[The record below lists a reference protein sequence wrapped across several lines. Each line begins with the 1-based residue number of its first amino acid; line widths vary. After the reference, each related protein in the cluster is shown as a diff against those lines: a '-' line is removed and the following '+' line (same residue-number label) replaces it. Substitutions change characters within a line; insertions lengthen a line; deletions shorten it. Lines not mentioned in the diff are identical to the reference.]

1 MHTHSTAVHVPLAL
15 HLFVYPIRIPQITDI
30 SVTCYSCTNSTKT
43 GTFSIP
49 VLVPVLPSTLDRYQY
64 LPVRTGT
71 GTSKLL
77 QLYQMKYG
85 YIRNSSPAH
94 TNLLRSAIFGIL
106 SFLRFQRRSQTNYAR
121 AARHRAGLDHP
132 LPEPL
137 HRIRVLGMNCDLNKS
152 RPSQTS

>member
-1 MHTHSTAVHVPLAL
+1 MLLQLYLS
-15 HLFVYPIRIPQITDI
+15 PIRIPQITDI
-30 SVTCYSCTNSTKT
+30 SVTCYSYTNSTKT

-49 VLVPVLPSTLDRYQY
+49 VLVTVLPSTLDRYQY

-77 QLYQMKYG
+77 QLYQVNYG

-121 AARHRAGLDHP
+121 AARHGAGLDHP
-132 LPEPL
+132 VPEPL
-137 HRIRVLGMNCDLNKS
+137 HRIRVLGMTCDLNKS

>member
-1 MHTHSTAVHVPLAL
+1 MYLSPVW
-15 HLFVYPIRIPQITDI
+15 IPQITDI

-71 GTSKLL
+71 STLKLL
-77 QLYQMKYG
+77 QLYQVNYG

-106 SFLRFQRRSQTNYAR
+106 SFLRFQQRSQTNYAAW
-121 AARHRAGLDHP
+121 AARHGAGLDHP
-132 LPEPL
+132 VPEPL
-137 HRIRVLGMNCDLNKS
+137 HRIRVLGMTCDLNKS
-152 RPSQTS
+152 CPSTTSRAGPF